1 MTSHIALDSNA
12 HRDLRIRAGASAE
25 LGDQVMA
32 CLTVPSEFRRV
43 QNEFPILF
51 RRDLDSGRFSALAL
65 FGFENGENLFL
76 EEGRWDARYRPL
88 ALTIQPFLV
97 GRAKG
102 EGSSEVH
109 IDLDHSR
116 VAEAGKE
123 GLRSIRRSRPANAIS
138 REHHGRPRRARSGAS
153 LERRFLRRARALRIA
168 RPAQF
173 TCYVDLMNHSG
184 QLGRSSGS
192 RKRSRLPSAL
202 YPTPT
207 STAHCP
213 LPRACRFESFQRHL
227 RGRPARGRERMPHDR
242 ARRRRA

>member
-25 LGDQVMA
+25 LGDEVMA

-76 EEGRWDARYRPL
+76 EDGRWDARYRPL

-109 IDLDHSR
+109 VDLDHSR

-123 GLRSIRRSRPANAIS
+123 GLRAFDD
-138 REHHGRPRRARSGAS
+138 HGRPTPYLESIMAGLDELDQGLPR
-153 LERRFLRRARALRIA
+153 ERRFLRRARALRLLEPFSLRCRASRRLAAIA
-168 RPAQF
+168 W
-173 TCYVDLMNHSG
+173 
-184 QLGRSSGS
+184 
-192 RKRSRLPSAL
+192 SAII
-202 YPTPT
+202 
-207 STAHCP
+207 
-213 LPRACRFESFQRHL
+213 
-227 RGRPARGRERMPHDR
+227 
-242 ARRRRA
+242 

>member
-1 MTSHIALDSNA
+1 MTSHIALDSNV

-32 CLTVPSEFRRV
+32 CLTVPSEFRRL

-88 ALTIQPFLV
+88 ALSIQPFLV
-97 GRAKG
+97 GRPKG

-116 VAEAGKE
+116 VAEAGNE
-123 GLRSIRRSRPANAIS
+123 GLRPFDD
-138 REHHGRPRRARSGAS
+138 HGRPTPYLEGIMAGLDELDQGHRSSADFFAA
-153 LERRFLRRARALRIA
+153 LERYDLLEPFSFDVELGDGSSHRLVGYHLIDEEKLHALEPGALAELHSAGYLMPIFMALASVSNLAALVARKNKR
-168 RPAQF
+168 
-173 TCYVDLMNHSG
+173 
-184 QLGRSSGS
+184 LGRG
-192 RKRSRLPSAL
+192 
-202 YPTPT
+202 
-207 STAHCP
+207 
-213 LPRACRFESFQRHL
+213 
-227 RGRPARGRERMPHDR
+227 
-242 ARRRRA
+242 